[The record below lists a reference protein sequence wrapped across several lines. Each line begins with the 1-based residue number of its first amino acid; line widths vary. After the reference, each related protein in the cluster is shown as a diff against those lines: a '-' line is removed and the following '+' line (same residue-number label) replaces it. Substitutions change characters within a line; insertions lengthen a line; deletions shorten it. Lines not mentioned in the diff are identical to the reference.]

1 MIGSSGPA
9 GAASGSKSY
18 YKYGDMILPEIPYY
32 SLSGYS
38 LVVSGGGF
46 SSASVHCFLSKYPMG
61 VSGSLLVCGVSPIP
75 DDATYYSFCL
85 YYSDGSLVSPDDLLS
100 DSFVYTDVYWKLASE
115 GNLKDGFIFLIED
128 GAPVWADYDILGFV
142 SASDPVFVSG
152 DPLPD
157 PTPTPDPTPEPTPT
171 PEPVPVPGLHYVDG
185 VVYSTSAFFVVQILN
200 PVSGF
205 ELQAVITDV
214 STGEVMLSEIAD
226 LTPAYTLGRATY
238 GNLQPETDYQLTVSV
253 LQDGAATDSVIT
265 QPFTTLA
272 GESVSDQLGSIQG
285 SIESVGEDIQGSIED
300 VGANIQGS
308 IDDVGNTV
316 DDIQGTQE
324 EILEEV
330 KESLPQKIIGGLI
343 DGIVGLFVPSAEDL
357 EGIQEDY
364 EDMLSE
370 KLGFVWQAYELLS
383 SFVGGLEDNLTGGQS
398 YTFTFPE
405 IAVPMNGETHVLVE
419 ESEVDLDNG
428 FMDVVRPVLG
438 TIVTVICVLSF
449 VNMAHDYVLAIIS
462 GVSAWQFEKGRAV

>member
-1 MIGSSGPA
+1 M
-9 GAASGSKSY
+9 
-18 YKYGDMILPEIPYY
+18 
-32 SLSGYS
+32 
-38 LVVSGGGF
+38 
-46 SSASVHCFLSKYPMG
+46 
-61 VSGSLLVCGVSPIP
+61 
-75 DDATYYSFCL
+75 
-85 YYSDGSLVSPDDLLS
+85 
-100 DSFVYTDVYWKLASE
+100 
-115 GNLKDGFIFLIED
+115 
-128 GAPVWADYDILGFV
+128 
-142 SASDPVFVSG
+142 
-152 DPLPD
+152 
-157 PTPTPDPTPEPTPT
+157 
-171 PEPVPVPGLHYVDG
+171 
-185 VVYSTSAFFVVQILN
+185 
-200 PVSGF
+200 
-205 ELQAVITDV
+205 
-214 STGEVMLSEIAD
+214 SEIAD

-383 SFVGGLEDNLTGGQS
+383 SFVGGLEDNLTGGQP